1 MGDGIWM
8 QVNASIS
15 PLARSWPRCAISR
28 GSDRETT
35 QGHTLYLLQQRTTGI
50 PLHQSIGASRY
61 TGCAYSIVRHS
72 CREWSLLPT
81 LLTPARNYRRRVY
94 KWSLR
99 SSACDRASISY
110 IPDRPT
116 HSPDPT
122 LFSTLAML
130 VRTPPDP
137 IALPCIRV
145 EVVPSRASG
154 TCCCSSR
161 RYC

>member
-1 MGDGIWM
+1 M
-8 QVNASIS
+8 VRSVRS
-15 PLARSWPRCAISR
+15 LAHGRDAQSR
-28 GSDRETT
+28 VSVSHRETT
-35 QGHTLYLLQQRTTGI
+35 QVILSTSFSNEQRGYLCIRVSAHLGTRG
-50 PLHQSIGASRY
+50 S
-61 TGCAYSIVRHS
+61 AYFIVRHY

-81 LLTPARNYRRRVY
+81 FLSSARNYKRRVY

-99 SSACDRASISY
+99 SSACNRASISY

-137 IALPCIRV
+137 IALPCTRV
-145 EVVPSRASG
+145 EVVPSRARG

>member
-1 MGDGIWM
+1 MLVYGVIAVRSVRSLAHGRDAQSRVAVTQRRPRLYSLPPSERTRGHLCIK
-8 QVNASIS
+8 ASAHLDVPGSAYFIG
-15 PLARSWPRCAISR
+15 RHTCR
-28 GSDRETT
+28 G
-35 QGHTLYLLQQRTTGI
+35 
-50 PLHQSIGASRY
+50 
-61 TGCAYSIVRHS
+61 
-72 CREWSLLPT
+72 WSLLPT
-81 LLTPARNYRRRVY
+81 FLSSARNYKRRVH

-130 VRTPPDP
+130 VRTSPDLLARP
-137 IALPCIRV
+137 YTPA
-145 EVVPSRASG
+145 EVDPSRVSG